1 MARASLSEISPW
13 QFPQNPSPR
22 SGKSQPGWTPHIYA
36 EGILGMN
43 EITIKDPYTKR
54 CMMPYTNHLTIG
66 FTFALRCQ
74 LAPPKKKGPA
84 QTAVGKGCENK
95 LYISYSCVK
104 RHYLICVKKTISFT
118 VSFVLKLFGSVWCTV
133 KVFWCQRRIGVTFIW
148 SNDVERFLAQM
159 DVWRN
164 RFFWL
169 KSWSVLKA
177 SGVKGVWR
185 PSYLSLFGVK
195 GIWC

>member
-1 MARASLSEISPW
+1 MGPSDHPGGKALTTSNQIWWPARGLSEISPW

-22 SGKSQPGWTPHIYA
+22 SGKVNQVTPHIYA

-159 DVWRN
+159 TFGATGFSGWRAG
-164 RFFWL
+164 R
-169 KSWSVLKA
+169 
-177 SGVKGVWR
+177 
-185 PSYLSLFGVK
+185 
-195 GIWC
+195 C